1 MEETR
6 KLVLDILSITVL
18 LPDDLNYYEGFDI
31 AVKIMALQEQKKAN
45 ELLKKIDESLTAIQN
60 IL

>member
-1 MEETR
+1 MEEAR
-6 KLVLDILSITVL
+6 KLVLDILSITIL

-45 ELLKKIDESLTAIQN
+45 ELLKNIDTSLIEIQN